1 MSFIGVK
8 KVSENLYLP
17 VVSIY
22 GQDGKRFVDVTNWK
36 SEYWFDAIHEIAE
49 SGMTKKGIELAGCT
63 DRQFAMMSMM
73 VRIDLDENLPEDLVK
88 PLLTGF
94 PYSVCLSHRLMVTL
108 DDHHNVA
115 TITYKNRVVDDGEE
129 ETDDIPQ
136 YTIDDILRWR
146 DNQNKIDQDKAEQ
159 LRRDLFGVHQEGK
172 EFADAYQPRHAKTSD
187 DANAD
192 DIVFGDEP
200 TDAADVPADMN
211 ADVEMI
217 AEHESKENTDSDNL
231 RNIENDEKAKEMQNN
246 IRSMTE
252 RLNEILRRKAN

>member
-1 MSFIGVK
+1 MTFIGVK

-22 GQDGKRFVDVTNWK
+22 GEGGKRFVDVTNWR

-73 VRIDLDENLPEDLVK
+73 VRIDLDANLPEDLVK

-129 ETDDIPQ
+129 KNDDIPQ

-146 DNQNKIDQDKAEQ
+146 ENQNKIDQDKTEQ

-172 EFADAYQPRHAKTSD
+172 EFADAYQPRHAKTSND
-187 DANAD
+187 VDAVA
-192 DIVFGDEP
+192 FGDEP
-200 TDAADVPADMN
+200 TDTADTHGKPDD
-211 ADVEMI
+211 DVEMI
-217 AEHESKENTDSDNL
+217 VEHESKDNMG
-231 RNIENDEKAKEMQNN
+231 NDDAINAENDEQAKEMQNN

-252 RLNEILRRKAN
+252 RLNEILRRKAS

>member
-1 MSFIGVK
+1 MTFIGVK

-22 GQDGKRFVDVTNWK
+22 EEGEKKFVDVTNWK
-36 SEYWFDAIHEIAE
+36 SEHWFDAIHEIAD

-129 ETDDIPQ
+129 GTDDIPQ

-159 LRRDLFGVHQEGK
+159 LRRDLFGVHQEDK
-172 EFADAYQPRHAKTSD
+172 EFADAYQPKHAKTSD
-187 DANAD
+187 DED
-192 DIVFGDEP
+192 TVTFGGEP
-200 TDAADVPADMN
+200 TDTADVPADID

-217 AEHESKENTDSDNL
+217 AEHESKDNMGSDDVSNA
-231 RNIENDEKAKEMQNN
+231 ENDEQAEVMRNN